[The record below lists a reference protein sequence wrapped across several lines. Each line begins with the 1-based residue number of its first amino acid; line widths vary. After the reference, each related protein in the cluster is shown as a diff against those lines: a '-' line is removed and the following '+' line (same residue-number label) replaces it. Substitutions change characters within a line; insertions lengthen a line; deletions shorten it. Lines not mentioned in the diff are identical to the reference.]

1 MTMQQIFVA
10 KWSGKSPKQEEMGS
24 SCETA
29 QRYPWMTGTK
39 SMVGLFLMLQRKE
52 EGSVFRLQWKCL

>member
-10 KWSGKSPKQEEMGS
+10 MWSGKSPKNEMDS

-39 SMVGLFLMLQRKE
+39 STVGLFLKLQRKA

>member
-24 SCETA
+24 K
-29 QRYPWMTGTK
+29 RYPWMTGTK
-39 SMVGLFLMLQRKE
+39 STVGLFLMLQRKE
-52 EGSVFRLQWKCL
+52 EVSVFRLQWKCL